1 MVAFAGKEYPSKG
14 GTSGLMKTRKANS
27 ILACLTVLIVCIA
40 SFCFTG
46 CQKGVR
52 INEKNFP
59 DEAFRNYLIK
69 KDHDGDNYYS
79 ADQIAF
85 IYGFELNGCKN
96 LEGIEHF
103 ESLWQLKLTNCEDIS
118 AIESVSKLRDLT
130 LVDCKNVDIDFSKL
144 VNLQRLTITNSNVTV
159 NIDLSDS
166 QKITDIKIEDSTVRN
181 LTLNNCAILDNVYL
195 HTSTAD
201 KLLIENCPLI
211 HHVTVDE
218 VQKITSIVLDDCP
231 EMWNA
236 YFIDC
241 PDLSELALR
250 KCAKITTM
258 NIFRCDLIKE
268 VDVRGCEYIWQVF
281 NTPDALKTI
290 NSSARGGYVIL
301 VTSDDILIRQ
311 LKLPQIRIECKPD
324 VEFIT
329 K

>member
-1 MVAFAGKEYPSKG
+1 
-14 GTSGLMKTRKANS
+14 MKTRRS
-27 ILACLTVLIVCIA
+27 ISAFACLTILIVCIA

-46 CQKGVR
+46 CSKGVR

-85 IYGFELNGCKN
+85 IYGFELTGCKN

-166 QKITDIKIEDSTVRN
+166 QKITDIKIEDSTIKNV
-181 LTLNNCAILDNVYL
+181 TLNNCAVLNKVYL
-195 HTSTAD
+195 HRTTAYTV
-201 KLLIENCPLI
+201 KMNNCPLFQSF
-211 HHVTVDE
+211 TADE
-218 VQKITSIVLDDCP
+218 VQDLKSVEITECPNMGGASFCDCP
-231 EMWNA
+231 YLTEV
-236 YFIDC
+236 
-241 PDLSELALR
+241 ALR
-250 KCAKITTM
+250 ECTVLSQL
-258 NIFRCDLIKE
+258 NIYDCDGVKE
-268 VDVRGCEYIWQVF
+268 VDVRGCKYIWEVF
-281 NTPDALKTI
+281 NTPDALASMEK
-290 NSSARGGYVIL
+290 SARPGYVIL
-301 VTSDDILIRQ
+301 YTSDDDKLKALQ
-311 LKLPQIRIECKPD
+311 LPSIRIECLPD
-324 VEFIT
+324 VKFIT
-329 K
+329 R

>member
-1 MVAFAGKEYPSKG
+1 
-14 GTSGLMKTRKANS
+14 MKTKRS
-27 ILACLTVLIVCIA
+27 ISAFACLTILIVCIA

-46 CQKGVR
+46 CHKGVK

-85 IYGFELNGCKN
+85 IYGFELTGCKN

-166 QKITDIKIEDSTVRN
+166 QKITDIKIEDSTIKNV
-181 LTLNNCAILDNVYL
+181 TLNNCAVLNKVYL
-195 HTSTAD
+195 HRTTAYTV
-201 KLLIENCPLI
+201 KMNNCPLFQSF
-211 HHVTVDE
+211 TADE
-218 VQKITSIVLDDCP
+218 VQDLKSVEITECPKMGGASFCDCP
-231 EMWNA
+231 YLTEV
-236 YFIDC
+236 
-241 PDLSELALR
+241 ALR
-250 KCAKITTM
+250 ECTVLSKL
-258 NIFRCDLIKE
+258 NIYDCDGVKE
-268 VDVRGCEYIWQVF
+268 VDVRGCKYIWEVF
-281 NTPDALKTI
+281 NTPDALASMEK
-290 NSSARGGYVIL
+290 SARPGYVIL
-301 VTSDDILIRQ
+301 YTSNEDKLMALQ
-311 LKLPQIRIECKPD
+311 LPSIRIECLPD

-329 K
+329 R

>member
-1 MVAFAGKEYPSKG
+1 
-14 GTSGLMKTRKANS
+14 MKTRKANS

-85 IYGFELNGCKN
+85 IYGFELTGCKN

-166 QKITDIKIEDSTVRN
+166 QKITNIKIEDSTVRN

-195 HTSTAD
+195 HRTTAYTV
-201 KLLIENCPLI
+201 KMNNCPLFQSF
-211 HHVTVDE
+211 TANE
-218 VQKITSIVLDDCP
+218 VQDLKSVEITECPKMGGAYFSDCP
-231 EMWNA
+231 EL
-236 YFIDC
+236 C
-241 PDLSELALR
+241 ELALR
-250 KCAKITTM
+250 ECTVLSKL
-258 NIFRCDLIKE
+258 NIYDCDGVKE
-268 VDVRGCEYIWQVF
+268 VDVRGCKYIWEVF
-281 NTPDALKTI
+281 NTPDALASMEK
-290 NSSARGGYVIL
+290 SARPGYVIL
-301 VTSDDILIRQ
+301 YTSNEDKLMALQ
-311 LKLPQIRIECKPD
+311 LPSIRIECLPD

-329 K
+329 R

>member
-1 MVAFAGKEYPSKG
+1 
-14 GTSGLMKTRKANS
+14 MKTRKANS

-85 IYGFELNGCKN
+85 IYGFELTGCKN

-103 ESLWQLKLTNCEDIS
+103 ESLWHLKLTNCEDIS

-130 LVDCKNVDIDFSKL
+130 IVDCKNVDIDFSKL
-144 VNLQRLTITNSNVTV
+144 VNLQKLTITNSNVTV

-166 QKITDIKIEDSTVRN
+166 QKITDIKIEDSTIKNV
-181 LTLNNCAILDNVYL
+181 TLNNCAVLNKVYL
-195 HTSTAD
+195 HRTTAYTV
-201 KLLIENCPLI
+201 KMNNCPLFQSF
-211 HHVTVDE
+211 TANE
-218 VQKITSIVLDDCP
+218 VQDLKSVEITECPKMGGAYFSDCP
-231 EMWNA
+231 EL
-236 YFIDC
+236 C
-241 PDLSELALR
+241 ELALR
-250 KCAKITTM
+250 ECTVLSKL
-258 NIFRCDLIKE
+258 NIYDCDGVKE
-268 VDVRGCEYIWQVF
+268 VDVRGCKYIWEVF
-281 NTPDALKTI
+281 NTPDALASMEK
-290 NSSARGGYVIL
+290 SARPGYVIL
-301 VTSDDILIRQ
+301 YTSNEDKLMALQ
-311 LKLPQIRIECKPD
+311 LPSIRIECLPD

-329 K
+329 R

>member
-1 MVAFAGKEYPSKG
+1 
-14 GTSGLMKTRKANS
+14 MKTRKANS

-85 IYGFELNGCKN
+85 IYGFELTGCKN

-144 VNLQRLTITNSNVTV
+144 VNLRRLTITNSNVTV
-159 NIDLSDS
+159 DIDLSDF
-166 QKITDIKIEDSTVRN
+166 QKVTEIEIEDSTVRN
-181 LTLNNCAILDNVYL
+181 LTLNNCAILDKVYL
-195 HTSTAD
+195 HRSTAD
-201 KLLIENCPLI
+201 TVKMNNCPFFSTF
-211 HHVTVDE
+211 TVSE
-218 VQKITSIVLDDCP
+218 VQNLSSVEITECPNMGGAFFSDCP
-231 EMWNA
+231 E
-236 YFIDC
+236 
-241 PDLSELALR
+241 LSELVLR
-250 KCAKITTM
+250 ECTNLS
-258 NIFRCDLIKE
+258 NINIYYCDGVKE
-268 VDVRGCEYIWQVF
+268 VDVRGCKYIWEVF
-281 NTPDALKTI
+281 NTPDALAYMVKT
-290 NSSARGGYVIL
+290 SRPEYVIFH
-301 VTSDDILIRQ
+301 TSFEPEIKALN
-311 LKLPQIRIECKPD
+311 LPEIHIECLPD

-329 K
+329 R

>member
-1 MVAFAGKEYPSKG
+1 
-14 GTSGLMKTRKANS
+14 MKTRKANS

-130 LVDCKNVDIDFSKL
+130 IVDCKNVDIDFSKL
-144 VNLQRLTITNSNVTV
+144 VNLQKLTITNSNVTV

-166 QKITDIKIEDSTVRN
+166 QKIIDIKIEDSTIKNV
-181 LTLNNCAILDNVYL
+181 TLNNCAVLNKVYL
-195 HTSTAD
+195 HRTTAYTV
-201 KLLIENCPLI
+201 KMNNCPLFQSF
-211 HHVTVDE
+211 TANE
-218 VQKITSIVLDDCP
+218 VQDLKSVEITECPKMGGAYFSDCP
-231 EMWNA
+231 EL
-236 YFIDC
+236 C
-241 PDLSELALR
+241 ELALR
-250 KCAKITTM
+250 ECTVLSKL
-258 NIFRCDLIKE
+258 NIYDCDGVKE
-268 VDVRGCEYIWQVF
+268 VDVRGCKYIWEVF
-281 NTPDALKTI
+281 NTPDALASMEK
-290 NSSARGGYVIL
+290 SARPGYVIL
-301 VTSDDILIRQ
+301 YTSNEDKLMALQ
-311 LKLPQIRIECKPD
+311 LPSIRIECLPD

-329 K
+329 R